1 VLIMFQSLMISS
13 ETIKEGRV
21 QAGRTSARRSV
32 DRGLVA
38 RGGAFKTNMAS
49 SPCSNG
55 RRPSWRLIY
64 RSESGQVPSQSLFR
78 TVLVLVY
85 RLGLHLN
92 VTIPW
97 PMTGRCRSRCVAR
110 RWTVLLRLRRLG
122 LLAIGRR
129 GRGQAASW
137 RLQVPA
143 GTVGHWPRPGPAR
156 LLRRHGLYAGVGAP
170 GPASASGVRGRR
182 WPRAVLWAERMRI
195 PGSRIRTFEV

>member
-1 VLIMFQSLMISS
+1 M
-13 ETIKEGRV
+13 
-21 QAGRTSARRSV
+21 

-38 RGGAFKTNMAS
+38 RRGAFKTNMAS

-129 GRGQAASW
+129 GRGQAASLGGFRRAPWASGPGRAW
-137 RLQVPA
+137 RGLKGARPSRWHWRTWPSLGQR
-143 GTVGHWPRPGPAR
+143 GTRAP
-156 LLRRHGLYAGVGAP
+156 LAP
-170 GPASASGVRGRR
+170 GRAAGGKDAH
-182 WPRAVLWAERMRI
+182 PRLPHQDNLSLI
-195 PGSRIRTFEV
+195 